1 MICGYF
7 KPKFYKKCK
16 HLIKFIKIRLNIQRK
31 KKNAMVSFL
40 KTDIVEILK
49 TGQED
54 DERAY
59 IKVEELL
66 EYRQMIASYDL
77 IERCCDCIS
86 SNLPLMLNQRECP
99 EECREAVYSL
109 IYAAAWVRKVP
120 ELKDLRALFTRRYG
134 DSIDAYINQ
143 ELVEKLVWRK
153 PSREFKVQT
162 LQEIAQEAKIS
173 WDSLSK
179 GSLSSSSSLS
189 SKRRESVKKIFPYKK
204 QGAQN
209 DEQGHDEKK
218 DESTVQEKSRLRGPP
233 RQCESHKHK
242 HKSTTSYMKIRLDI
256 VRKKRIAMVN
266 FLEMDIVDFLK
277 NGLEYNA
284 YTRAEMLLEELRIIS
299 CYDIIERFCDSISE
313 NLSLMLKKRE
323 CPEECKEAVS
333 SLIHAAAWVPDVP
346 ELKDLRAVF
355 TKRFGSFIHSS
366 VNHEVGLLILINLLF
381 ALHCQYL
388 VFLEILQLVE
398 KTELRSRPSR
408 ELKIQTVKDIAKEFS
423 IDWDPT
429 ALNLFLLGQTSS
441 SQIDDKVETGTDDSK
456 IREEKSIVNDQSEN
470 ESVLSESWTRD
481 SLSKGSLSS
490 SSSSSLSSPRRDS
503 EKKKILP
510 YGLISPPRT
519 KPGGRNN

>member
-242 HKSTTSYMKIRLDI
+242 
-256 VRKKRIAMVN
+256 
-266 FLEMDIVDFLK
+266 
-277 NGLEYNA
+277 
-284 YTRAEMLLEELRIIS
+284 
-299 CYDIIERFCDSISE
+299 
-313 NLSLMLKKRE
+313 
-323 CPEECKEAVS
+323 
-333 SLIHAAAWVPDVP
+333 
-346 ELKDLRAVF
+346 
-355 TKRFGSFIHSS
+355 
-366 VNHEVGLLILINLLF
+366 
-381 ALHCQYL
+381 Q
-388 VFLEILQLVE
+388 
-398 KTELRSRPSR
+398 
-408 ELKIQTVKDIAKEFS
+408 
-423 IDWDPT
+423 
-429 ALNLFLLGQTSS
+429 
-441 SQIDDKVETGTDDSK
+441 
-456 IREEKSIVNDQSEN
+456 
-470 ESVLSESWTRD
+470 
-481 SLSKGSLSS
+481 
-490 SSSSSLSSPRRDS
+490 
-503 EKKKILP
+503 
-510 YGLISPPRT
+510 
-519 KPGGRNN
+519 

>member
-1 MICGYF
+1 MICCYF

-59 IKVEELL
+59 KKVEEIL
-66 EYRQMIASYDL
+66 EYRQIIASYDL
-77 IERCCDCIS
+77 IERFCNCIS
-86 SNLPLMLNQRECP
+86 SNLTLMLKQRYFHYILKIVFHSTKVTTFRLYNFFRECP

-134 DSIDAYINQ
+134 DPVDVNQ

-153 PSREFKVQT
+153 PSREVRVQT

-218 DESTVQEKSRLRGPP
+218 EKSTVQEKSRLRGP
-233 RQCESHKHK
+233 QGSASLT
-242 HKSTTSYMKIRLDI
+242 STSS
-256 VRKKRIAMVN
+256 N
-266 FLEMDIVDFLK
+266 E
-277 NGLEYNA
+277 
-284 YTRAEMLLEELRIIS
+284 
-299 CYDIIERFCDSISE
+299 
-313 NLSLMLKKRE
+313 
-323 CPEECKEAVS
+323 VS
-333 SLIHAAAWVPDVP
+333 STKDYKRKSLFQRPKILDYDEVVARLA
-346 ELKDLRAVF
+346 DLR
-355 TKRFGSFIHSS
+355 
-366 VNHEVGLLILINLLF
+366 
-381 ALHCQYL
+381 
-388 VFLEILQLVE
+388 
-398 KTELRSRPSR
+398 RS
-408 ELKIQTVKDIAKEFS
+408 
-423 IDWDPT
+423 
-429 ALNLFLLGQTSS
+429 
-441 SQIDDKVETGTDDSK
+441 
-456 IREEKSIVNDQSEN
+456 
-470 ESVLSESWTRD
+470 
-481 SLSKGSLSS
+481 
-490 SSSSSLSSPRRDS
+490 
-503 EKKKILP
+503 
-510 YGLISPPRT
+510 
-519 KPGGRNN
+519 